1 MCLYGGWQVVRL
13 QRRKWVEART
23 YPRLTLIGQSL
34 GSMVL
39 AWEALSAVKPLLFVD
54 TSGYAFTYV
63 VASWIA
69 GSFVACYTHYPTIS
83 SDMLARV
90 RSRTPLY
97 NNHLSVTRRQ
107 VHVQAQFR
115 VRV

>member
-1 MCLYGGWQVVRL
+1 
-13 QRRKWVEART
+13 
-23 YPRLTLIGQSL
+23 LIGQSL

-39 AWEALSAVKPLLFVD
+39 AWEALSAVKPLLFID

-107 VHVQAQFR
+107 VHVQVQFR